1 MQNCHLVFEAECSRV
16 QYKSTKQERENLLC
30 FRWEIVTEGVRL
42 FGDLFKE
49 SSRQT
54 EMSFSPTPYKVANPS
69 KLRVLAVKADI
80 TGDLEALNAALSV
93 ATKELGPVRVHT
105 IWIWTRI

>member
-1 MQNCHLVFEAECSRV
+1 MLPLGDCDGGCS
-16 QYKSTKQERENLLC
+16 
-30 FRWEIVTEGVRL
+30 RL

-54 EMSFSPTPYKVANPS
+54 EMSFSPTPYKVLNPS

-93 ATKELGPVRVHT
+93 ATTELGPVRICT
-105 IWIWTRI
+105 IWIWARICKFCDRGHP